1 MIRFRLL
8 GLLLLAATSAAHA
21 HDAGTVLSW
30 SLLTDTD
37 TSAQISG
44 AKAVAQD
51 PTPDR
56 ATLDLVAELLAE
68 RSAVHQGGG
77 QDVDAAAWLAKALAA
92 GHDARYRPLVEQAL
106 AVYANK
112 KLDEHGALALAQ
124 MTGASSE
131 PFARGTVDLAALRA
145 ELAAERKAMTGTG
158 ASLAT
163 FVVGT
168 PVQAVLEALG
178 FPADVTERVE
188 SRKAGVVSFRVR
200 SVRLVYPGQ
209 GMVDIGS
216 PAGGWEVVDVWPN
229 VPNQAPAY
237 SGQFPDDAALL
248 MTSDPMV
255 LVKLAGKLRRRGE
268 REPALLDRVA
278 ERLRVSMGTEDEYE
292 ASALAHLSH
301 LLADSG
307 DRRYV
312 DVLRAASTRAPDHRL
327 KGHAGES
334 LKQLEGG

>member
-1 MIRFRLL
+1 
-8 GLLLLAATSAAHA
+8 
-21 HDAGTVLSW
+21 
-30 SLLTDTD
+30 
-37 TSAQISG
+37 
-44 AKAVAQD
+44 
-51 PTPDR
+51 
-56 ATLDLVAELLAE
+56 
-68 RSAVHQGGG
+68 
-77 QDVDAAAWLAKALAA
+77 
-92 GHDARYRPLVEQAL
+92 
-106 AVYANK
+106 
-112 KLDEHGALALAQ
+112 
-124 MTGASSE
+124 
-131 PFARGTVDLAALRA
+131 
-145 ELAAERKAMTGTG
+145 
-158 ASLAT
+158 
-163 FVVGT
+163 
-168 PVQAVLEALG
+168 
-178 FPADVTERVE
+178 
-188 SRKAGVVSFRVR
+188 VR

-216 PAGGWEVVDVWPN
+216 PAGGWEVVDVWPD

-292 ASALAHLSH
+292 ASALAHLSL

-327 KGHAGES
+327 KGHAADS